1 MSSDEVGATGQDVTE
16 EELEILRRVLDERV
30 DAVEL
35 LFNLPEE
42 PRPPKKRRW
51 SLKLRTTSHKRYRE
65 LDEEEEEMTRTLF
78 CELSDPREVVVA
90 SGLVERGYLTADPL
104 VLANRLYVQITRGG
118 TKAVLRNVPSL
129 RTGRFIRQR
138 ATVLFWTAA
147 AALVTAL
154 VSFCVARITGQ

>member
-65 LDEEEEEMTRTLF
+65 LDEEEEEMT
-78 CELSDPREVVVA
+78 
-90 SGLVERGYLTADPL
+90 
-104 VLANRLYVQITRGG
+104 
-118 TKAVLRNVPSL
+118 
-129 RTGRFIRQR
+129 
-138 ATVLFWTAA
+138 
-147 AALVTAL
+147 
-154 VSFCVARITGQ
+154 